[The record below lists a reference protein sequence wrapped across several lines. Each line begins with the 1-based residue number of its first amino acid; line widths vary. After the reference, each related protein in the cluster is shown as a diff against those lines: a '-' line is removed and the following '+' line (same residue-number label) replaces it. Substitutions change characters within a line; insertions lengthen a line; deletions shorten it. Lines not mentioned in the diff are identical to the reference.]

1 MNKGIIQQIIG
12 PVIDIKFDEEQ
23 MPNLLNAIH
32 IEQNGKTI
40 VAEVEQHIGADQARC
55 IALSSTDGMYRG
67 MEATDTGEPIKVPV
81 GKEVLGRLFNVLG
94 ETIDEKGP
102 VEAERYDAIH
112 RRRRTIR
119 TRTRLRSS
127 LRRGSRSLTCWPP
140 TQRAGRSACSGA
152 RG

>member
-55 IALSSTDGMYRG
+55 IALSSTDGMY
-67 MEATDTGEPIKVPV
+67 PV
-81 GKEVLGRLFNVLG
+81 SYTHLLI
-94 ETIDEKGP
+94 TT
-102 VEAERYDAIH
+102 Y
-112 RRRRTIR
+112 
-119 TRTRLRSS
+119 
-127 LRRGSRSLTCWPP
+127 
-140 TQRAGRSACSGA
+140 
-152 RG
+152 